1 MKTFRKFYFGTAAV
15 GVAFLLECFLP
26 IQLF

>member
-1 MKTFRKFYFGTAAV
+1 MKVFRKCYFGTAAV
-15 GVAFLLECFLP
+15 AALFLLECLLP